1 MGGVI
6 YMKEKIIVF
15 VKKETVLVVAA
26 ILAVISAFFV
36 HPDQAYI
43 DYIDFRVLGI
53 LLSLMIIMAGRIM
66 ESLMRS
72 GGGFLRIRKIRR
84 SWHLFLFFCVSFQAW
99 SLPMMLRF

>member
-1 MGGVI
+1 
-6 YMKEKIIVF
+6 MKEKIIAF

-53 LLSLMIIMAGRIM
+53 LLSLMIIMAGVQNNGT
-66 ESLMRS
+66 

>member
-6 YMKEKIIVF
+6 HMKEKMIVF

-26 ILAVISAFFV
+26 ILAVMSAFFV

-53 LLSLMIIMAGRIM
+53 LLSLMIIMAGASCAYEKYGAAGIC
-66 ESLMRS
+66 SCFS
-72 GGGFLRIRKIRR
+72 V
-84 SWHLFLFFCVSFQAW
+84 FLFKHGHYQ
-99 SLPMMLRF
+99 

>member
-1 MGGVI
+1 
-6 YMKEKIIVF
+6 MKEKIIVF

-53 LLSLMIIMAGRIM
+53 LLSLMIIMAASCAYEKYGAAGIC
-66 ESLMRS
+66 SCFS
-72 GGGFLRIRKIRR
+72 V
-84 SWHLFLFFCVSFQAW
+84 FLFKHGHYQ
-99 SLPMMLRF
+99 

>member
-1 MGGVI
+1 
-6 YMKEKIIVF
+6 MKEKIIAF

-53 LLSLMIIMAGRIM
+53 LLSLMIIMAGVQNNGTFEGI
-66 ESLMRS
+66 

>member
-43 DYIDFRVLGI
+43 DYIVFACLGSCFR
-53 LLSLMIIMAGRIM
+53 
-66 ESLMRS
+66 
-72 GGGFLRIRKIRR
+72 
-84 SWHLFLFFCVSFQAW
+84 
-99 SLPMMLRF
+99 

>member
-26 ILAVISAFFV
+26 ILAVMSAFFV

-53 LLSLMIIMAGRIM
+53 LLSLMG
-66 ESLMRS
+66 S

>member
-1 MGGVI
+1 
-6 YMKEKIIVF
+6 MKEKIIAF

-53 LLSLMIIMAGRIM
+53 LLSLMIIMAGCRIM
-66 ESLMRS
+66 ESLMGS

>member
-1 MGGVI
+1 
-6 YMKEKIIVF
+6 MKEKIIVF

-53 LLSLMIIMAGRIM
+53 LLSLMIIMAGVQNNGIFDEIGRAASCAYEKYGAAGIC
-66 ESLMRS
+66 SCFS
-72 GGGFLRIRKIRR
+72 V
-84 SWHLFLFFCVSFQAW
+84 FLFKHGHYQ
-99 SLPMMLRF
+99 